1 MSLHDASECPATGKR
16 RWGTR
21 PKAVTELRLIQGRS
35 RRGCVPQRVYFCKMC
50 NGWHLTHE
58 AKHRKL
64 KDLEND

>member
-1 MSLHDASECPATGKR
+1 MSRHDASECPATGKR

-35 RRGCVPQRVYFCKMC
+35 RRGCVPQRVYFCKLC

-58 AKHRKL
+58 AKHRNK

>member
-1 MSLHDASECPATGKR
+1 MTLRDSSECPATGKR

-21 PKAVTELRLIQGRS
+21 PKAVTELRLIQERS
-35 RRGCVPQRVYFCKMC
+35 RRGRVPQRVYFCKMC

-58 AKHRKL
+58 AKHRNK